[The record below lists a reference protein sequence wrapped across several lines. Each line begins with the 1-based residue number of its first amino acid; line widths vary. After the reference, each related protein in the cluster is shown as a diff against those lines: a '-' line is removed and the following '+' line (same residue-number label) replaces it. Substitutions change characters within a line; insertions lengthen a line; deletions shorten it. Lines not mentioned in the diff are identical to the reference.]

1 MVSLEDAV
9 IARYE
14 TGGNR
19 FEILIDPK
27 AAQNYSEGDEI
38 DWEDAIA
45 ADGIWSDSSKGE
57 RTPDI
62 LVNNTFGT
70 TDLIDIYKRI
80 LTDGTIQLTS
90 QQRKEMVEQKRKQIV
105 AHIVANAMNPQTGGP
120 HPPQRIENAIDEVRY
135 SVDPMENMD
144 KQIEKIIKSIKTLIP
159 ISFEKIRVAVKIKA
173 IHVGKCYGQITSLS
187 KIESEE
193 YQKDGSWI
201 GMLEM
206 SAASFA
212 KLEDALG
219 SLTKGTAE
227 TKML

>member
-19 FEILIDPK
+19 FEILIDPN
-27 AAQNYSEGDEI
+27 AAQKYSEGDEI

-57 RTPDI
+57 RTPDF
-62 LVNNTFGT
+62 LVNNTFET

-90 QQRKEMVEQKRKQIV
+90 QQRKEMIEQKRKQIV

-135 SVDPMENMD
+135 SVDPMETMD
-144 KQIEKIIKSIKTLIP
+144 RQVEKIIKSIKKLIP

-173 IHVGKCYGQITSLS
+173 IYVGKCYGQITSLS

>member
-62 LVNNTFGT
+62 LVNNTFET

>member
-9 IARYE
+9 IAKYE

-27 AAQNYSEGDEI
+27 AAQSYSEGDEI

-45 ADGIWSDSSKGE
+45 ADGIWSDSAKGE
-57 RTPDI
+57 RAPDI
-62 LVNNTFGT
+62 IVNNTFET
-70 TDLIDIYKRI
+70 TDLIDIYKKI
-80 LTDGTIQLTS
+80 LADGTIQLTS
-90 QQRKEMVEQKRKQIV
+90 QQRKEMVEQKRKRIV

-135 SVDPMENMD
+135 SVDPMETMD
-144 KQIEKIIKSIKTLIP
+144 KQVEKIINLIKTLIP
-159 ISFEKIRVAVKIKA
+159 ISFEKIRVAVKIQA
-173 IHVGKCYGQITSLS
+173 IYVGKCYGQITSLS

>member
-27 AAQNYSEGDEI
+27 SAQEYKEGDDI

-45 ADGIWSDSSKGE
+45 ADGIWADSAKGDRAPE
-57 RTPDI
+57 H
-62 LVNNTFGT
+62 LVNDTFES
-70 TDLIDIYKRI
+70 TDLIEIYKTI
-80 LTDGTIQLTS
+80 LTEGNIQLTS
-90 QQRKEMVEQKRKQIV
+90 QQRNEMVDQKRKQII
-105 AHIVANAMNPQTGGP
+105 AHVVANAMNPQTGGP
-120 HPPQRIENAIDEVRY
+120 HPPQRIENAIDEARF
-135 SVDPMENMD
+135 SIDPMEA
-144 KQIEKIIKSIKTLIP
+144 IERQVEKLVKSIKPLIP
-159 ISFEKIRVAVKIKA
+159 ISFEKIRVAVKIQA
-173 IHVGKCYGQITSLS
+173 IHVGKCYGQISSLAN
-187 KIESEE
+187 IQSEE

-206 SAASFA
+206 SAASFV
-212 KLEDALG
+212 KLEDVLG

>member
-27 AAQNYSEGDEI
+27 AAQNYSEGDAI

-62 LVNNTFGT
+62 LVNNTFET

>member
-27 AAQNYSEGDEI
+27 SAQEYKEGDDI

-45 ADGIWSDSSKGE
+45 ADGIWTDSAKGDRAPE
-57 RTPDI
+57 H
-62 LVNNTFGT
+62 LVNDTFES
-70 TDLIDIYKRI
+70 TDLIEIYKII
-80 LTDGTIQLTS
+80 LTEGNIQLTS
-90 QQRKEMVEQKRKQIV
+90 QQRNEMVDKKRKQII
-105 AHIVANAMNPQTGGP
+105 AHVVANAMNPQTGGP
-120 HPPQRIENAIDEVRY
+120 HPPQRIENAIDEARF
-135 SVDPMENMD
+135 SIDPMEA
-144 KQIEKIIKSIKTLIP
+144 IERQVEKLIKSIKPLIP
-159 ISFEKIRVAVKIKA
+159 ISFEKIRVAVKIQA
-173 IHVGKCYGQITSLS
+173 IHVGKCYGQISSLAN
-187 KIESEE
+187 IQSEE

-206 SAASFA
+206 SAASFV
-212 KLEDALG
+212 KLEDVLG

>member
-9 IARYE
+9 TARYE

-27 AAQNYSEGDEI
+27 SAQNYREGDEI

-45 ADGIWSDSSKGE
+45 ADGVWSDSAKGD
-57 RTPDI
+57 RAPDI
-62 LVNNTFGT
+62 LVNDAFGT
-70 TDLIDIYKRI
+70 TELIEIYKKI
-80 LTDGTIQLTS
+80 LTEGTIQLTA
-90 QQRKEMVEQKRKQIV
+90 QQRKEMVDQKKKQII

-120 HPPQRIENAIDEVRY
+120 HPPQRIENAIEEARF
-135 SVDPMENMD
+135 SVDP
-144 KQIEKIIKSIKTLIP
+144 IETIEQQVEKLIKSIKPLIP
-159 ISFEKIRVAVKIKA
+159 ISFEKIRVAVKIRA
-173 IHVGKCYGQITSLS
+173 IHVGKCYGQISSLAN
-187 KIESEE
+187 IQSEE

-206 SAASFA
+206 SAASFV
-212 KLEDALG
+212 KLEDVLG

>member
-27 AAQNYSEGDEI
+27 AAQSHSEGNEI

-45 ADGIWSDSSKGE
+45 ADGIWSDSAKGE
-57 RTPDI
+57 RAPDTI
-62 LVNNTFGT
+62 VNNTFET
-70 TDLIDIYKRI
+70 TDLIDIYKKI
-80 LTDGTIQLTS
+80 LAEGTIQLTS
-90 QQRKEMVEQKRKQIV
+90 QQRNEMVEQKRKQIV

-135 SVDPMENMD
+135 SVDPMETRD
-144 KQIEKIIKSIKTLIP
+144 KQVEQIIRLIKTLIP
-159 ISFEKIRVAVKIKA
+159 ISFEKIRVAVKIQA

-212 KLEDALG
+212 KLEDVLG

>member
-1 MVSLEDAV
+1 M
-9 IARYE
+9 I
-14 TGGNR
+14 G
-19 FEILIDPK
+19 PK
-27 AAQNYSEGDEI
+27 AARSYSEGDEI

-45 ADGIWSDSSKGE
+45 ADGIWSDSAKGE
-57 RTPDI
+57 RTPDTI
-62 LVNNTFGT
+62 VNNTFET
-70 TDLIDIYKRI
+70 TDLIDIYKKI
-80 LTDGTIQLTS
+80 LAEGTIQLTS
-90 QQRKEMVEQKRKQIV
+90 LQRKEMVEQKRKQIV

-135 SVDPMENMD
+135 SVDPMETRD
-144 KQIEKIIKSIKTLIP
+144 KQVEKIIKLIKTLIP
-159 ISFEKIRVAVKIKA
+159 ISFEKIRVAVKIQA

>member
-27 AAQNYSEGDEI
+27 AAQSYSEGDEI

-45 ADGIWSDSSKGE
+45 ADGIWNDSAKGE
-57 RTPDI
+57 RAPDLI
-62 LVNNTFGT
+62 VNNTFET
-70 TDLIDIYKRI
+70 TDLIDIYKKI
-80 LTDGTIQLTS
+80 LADGTIQLTS
-90 QQRKEMVEQKRKQIV
+90 QQRKEMVEQKRKRIV

-135 SVDPMENMD
+135 SVDPMETMD
-144 KQIEKIIKSIKTLIP
+144 KQVEKIIKLIKTLIP
-159 ISFEKIRVAVKIKA
+159 ISFEKIRVAVKIQA
-173 IHVGKCYGQITSLS
+173 IYVGKCYGQITSLS

-206 SAASFA
+206 SATSFA

>member
-38 DWEDAIA
+38 DWEEAIA

-62 LVNNTFGT
+62 LVNNTFET

>member
-9 IARYE
+9 IAKYE

-27 AAQNYSEGDEI
+27 AAQSYSEGDEI

-45 ADGIWSDSSKGE
+45 ADGIWNDSAKGE
-57 RTPDI
+57 RAPDLI
-62 LVNNTFGT
+62 VNNTFET
-70 TDLIDIYKRI
+70 TDLIDIYKKI
-80 LTDGTIQLTS
+80 LADGTIQLTS
-90 QQRKEMVEQKRKQIV
+90 QQRKEMVEQKRKRIV

-135 SVDPMENMD
+135 SIDPMENVD
-144 KQIEKIIKSIKTLIP
+144 KQVEKIIRTIKTLIP
-159 ISFEKIRVAVKIKA
+159 ISFEKIRVAVKIQA
-173 IHVGKCYGQITSLS
+173 IYVGKCYGQITSLS